1 MTRSTG
7 PRRFGTSPARIALG
21 VAALAGLIYL
31 GGRLGAYVPRFAEW
45 VDSLGP
51 IGPVAFIAGY
61 ALGVVAFVPGSV
73 LTLAAG
79 AIFGV
84 LEGTVYVF
92 VAATLGAIGAFLACR
107 YLARRAVERRLQGNQ
122 RFAAI
127 DRAVG
132 AEGRKIVFLL
142 RLSPVFPFNLLNY
155 ALGLTRIRFAHYVL
169 ATLVCM
175 APGAAA
181 YAWLGYAGRQ
191 AAAGDSAALRYGL
204 LGLGLLALVAFLPR
218 LIRRLN
224 ARAAAGRISTPD
236 LKLRLRS
243 GAELSI
249 VDVRNPDEFAG
260 PLGHIA
266 GARNV
271 PLSDLP
277 ARLDE
282 VPGARKRPIVL
293 VCKTDKRST
302 KAAEILRSASF
313 RDVLVLH
320 GGMEQWQREAAATE
334 PIPES
339 AG

>member
-1 MTRSTG
+1 VSIR
-7 PRRFGTSPARIALG
+7 AALPHVG
-21 VAALAGLIYL
+21 VAVLLAGAAGWALLAREGFDPASLETQLASL
-31 GGRLGAYVPRFAEW
+31 GGWA
-45 VDSLGP
+45 P
-51 IGPVAFIAGY
+51 IAFIASF
-61 ALGVVAFVPGSV
+61 ALATVAFVPGALFGLAGGALFGPV
-73 LTLAAG
+73 L
-79 AIFGV
+79 
-84 LEGTVYVF
+84 GTVWNLLG
-92 VAATLGAIGAFLACR
+92 ATLGATFAFLAAR
-107 YLARRAVERRLQGNQ
+107 YVASDWVARKTAGRLKQLIDGVE
-122 RFAAI
+122 
-127 DRAVG
+127 
-132 AEGRKIVFLL
+132 AEGWRFVALT
-142 RLSPVFPFNLLNY
+142 RLVPLVPFNLLNY
-155 ALGLTRIRFAHYVL
+155 ALGLTRIRFAHYIL

-204 LGLGLLALVAFLPR
+204 LGLGLLALAAFLPR

-224 ARAAAGRISTPD
+224 ARAAGRISTPD
-236 LKLRLRS
+236 LELRLRS

-266 GARNV
+266 GAGNV

-282 VPGARKRPIVL
+282 VADAPQRPIVL
-293 VCKTDKRST
+293 VCKTDKRSA
-302 KAAEILRSASF
+302 KAAEILRSAGF

-334 PIPES
+334 PIPGS